1 VIQPPLGLASSLHA
15 YHNTTVPQRL
25 GIDTM
30 SNPVQAEQPGL
41 YCSTAG
47 TYFTDKDALADHY
60 KSDFHRSITVLHT
73 AYHDRSNSGS

>member
-1 VIQPPLGLASSLHA
+1 
-15 YHNTTVPQRL
+15 
-25 GIDTM
+25 M